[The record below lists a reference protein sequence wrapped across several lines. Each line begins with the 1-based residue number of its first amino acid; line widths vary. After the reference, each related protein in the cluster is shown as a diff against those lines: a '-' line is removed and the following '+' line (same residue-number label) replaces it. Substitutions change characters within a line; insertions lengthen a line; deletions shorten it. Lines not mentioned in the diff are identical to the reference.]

1 MQTRKPRVLRI
12 INRLNLGGPTYN
24 ATYLTKFMEDE
35 FETLL
40 IAGMKDETEASSDFI
55 VENLG
60 IKPHYVK
67 HMYRSLHPLKD
78 HKSVNEIRKII
89 REFKPDIVHTH
100 ASKSGAVGRWAAI
113 REGVPVVIHTFH
125 GHIFHSYFSSLST
138 RVFLEIERFL
148 AKRSTHIIAISELQK
163 KELSL
168 DFKICSPEKM
178 EVIPLGFDLHRFQ
191 ENTTAK
197 RKGFREKYQIKDDEV
212 AIGIIGRLVPVKN
225 HTFFLEAVKKLSS
238 ETNHPYKVLIIGDGE
253 LRKEIEE
260 KAKSL
265 NLDYTTEKDS
275 VHDKK
280 LVFTS
285 WIKEVDV
292 ATSGLD
298 IIALTSLNEGTPVSL
313 IEASAAGRPIVSTNV
328 GGIRDVVDEGVNA
341 FIVDKDDINGFAE
354 KLKLLVEDSNLRK
367 QMGIEGIQIA
377 FSKFSYTR
385 LVEQMKDLY
394 KRSMREKNVVLD

>member
-1 MQTRKPRVLRI
+1 
-12 INRLNLGGPTYN
+12 
-24 ATYLTKFMEDE
+24 MEDE

-60 IKPHYVK
+60 LNPHYVK

-78 HKSVNEIRKII
+78 NKSVNEIRKII

-113 REGVPVVIHTFH
+113 REGVPVIVHTFH

-138 RVFLEIERFL
+138 RIFLEIERFL
-148 AKRSTHIIAISELQK
+148 AKRSTKIIAISELQK
-163 KELSL
+163 KELSG
-168 DFKICSPEKM
+168 DFKICPPEKM
-178 EVIPLGFDLHRFQ
+178 EVITLGFDLHRFQ

-197 RKGFREKYQIKDDEV
+197 RKEFREKYQIKDDEV

-225 HTFFLEAVKKLSS
+225 HAFFLEAIKKLS
-238 ETNHPYKVLIIGDGE
+238 EMTAHPYKVLIIGDGE
-253 LRKEIEE
+253 LRQEIEE
-260 KAKSL
+260 KAKLL
-265 NLDYTTEKDS
+265 NLDYTTERDT

-280 LVFTS
+280 LIFTS
-285 WIKEVDV
+285 WIKEADV

-313 IEASAAGRPIVSTNV
+313 IEASAAGKPIVSTNV
-328 GGIRDVVDEGVNA
+328 GGILDVVEEGINA
-341 FIVDKDDINGFAE
+341 YIVEKEDIAGFAG
-354 KLKLLVEDSNLRK
+354 KLKILVEDANLRK
-367 QMGIEGIQIA
+367 KMGVEGIQIA
-377 FSKFSYTR
+377 FGKFSYTR

-394 KRSMREKNVVLD
+394 NRLLKEKSIQL